1 MATGQQQKRHGRAR
15 TWAGVG
21 RDIWAD
27 PWLVLGALATFGF
40 TGIFYRASSDI
51 VGGIIAGDPVYFAG
65 LSATFAVFVGQASF
79 VRFRSIRRERQDNAA
94 TIMNTAD
101 PELLDKMKQRIA
113 SVIDTLEVDRQPEGA
128 GPLDAALQRWHDR
141 RLRQFSVF
149 RELAVL
155 RRNLDAAYER
165 ANDYFDAQ
173 AEDEEFHTDADQFHV
188 IISDINQACGNALR
202 IDTALTR
209 GRHLDGTA
217 RRRLDTIRLNG
228 LGNILRDLTEALERR
243 NHVFESLFRDS
254 NGDESLGRARE
265 YFRVMTSD
273 LRKAHRT
280 LESLINRDRFNAR
293 LTEFIKED
301 GIDVDESAERLID
314 QQYRTV
320 QAYVNAASSRAQE
333 VMSEIASGSH
343 KAPPILNV
351 LEQDISSA
359 ADRLRVDWRSL
370 SRELKENLGTTAAG
384 PEEPHG

>member
-1 MATGQQQKRHGRAR
+1 
-15 TWAGVG
+15 
-21 RDIWAD
+21 
-27 PWLVLGALATFGF
+27 LVLGALATFGF